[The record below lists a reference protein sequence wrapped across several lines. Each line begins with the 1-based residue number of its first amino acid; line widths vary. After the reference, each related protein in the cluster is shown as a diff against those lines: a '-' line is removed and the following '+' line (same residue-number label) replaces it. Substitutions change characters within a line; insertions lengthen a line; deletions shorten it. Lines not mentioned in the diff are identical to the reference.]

1 MSILKTKDG
10 RKNLVGLKL
19 IQLREGKGMS
29 QRDLAKAFQLI
40 GCDID
45 QNVITRIETGK
56 RKVTDMEIWAIS
68 IVFGVKAGELFDS
81 NAIDEVFV
89 RYCRR
94 RIPFTGFFFCAIL

>member
-19 IQLREGKGMS
+19 IQVREGKGMS

-89 RYCRR
+89 R
-94 RIPFTGFFFCAIL
+94 

>member
-10 RKNLVGLKL
+10 SKNLVGLKL

-89 RYCRR
+89 R
-94 RIPFTGFFFCAIL
+94 

>member
-1 MSILKTKDG
+1 M
-10 RKNLVGLKL
+10 VGLKL

-89 RYCRR
+89 R
-94 RIPFTGFFFCAIL
+94 

>member
-29 QRDLAKAFQLI
+29 QRDLAKAFHLI

-89 RYCRR
+89 R
-94 RIPFTGFFFCAIL
+94 

>member
-81 NAIDEVFV
+81 NAVDEVFV
-89 RYCRR
+89 R
-94 RIPFTGFFFCAIL
+94 

>member
-40 GCDID
+40 GCHID

-89 RYCRR
+89 R
-94 RIPFTGFFFCAIL
+94 

>member
-19 IQLREGKGMS
+19 IQLREGKGMP

-81 NAIDEVFV
+81 NAIDEIFV
-89 RYCRR
+89 R
-94 RIPFTGFFFCAIL
+94 

>member
-1 MSILKTKDG
+1 
-10 RKNLVGLKL
+10 
-19 IQLREGKGMS
+19 MS

-68 IVFGVKAGELFDS
+68 IVFGVKAGELFDPG
-81 NAIDEVFV
+81 ELEKV
-89 RYCRR
+89 RALHG
-94 RIPFTGFFFCAIL
+94 PFFMFDYFFFSTFFLFPSLSII

>member
-1 MSILKTKDG
+1 MSILKSKDG

-89 RYCRR
+89 R
-94 RIPFTGFFFCAIL
+94 

>member
-19 IQLREGKGMS
+19 IQLRESRGMS

-40 GCDID
+40 GYDID

-56 RKVTDMEIWAIS
+56 RKVTDIDIWAIT
-68 IVFGVKAGELFDS
+68 IVFSVTAAELFDS
-81 NAIDEVFV
+81 DELDEIFV
-89 RYCRR
+89 R
-94 RIPFTGFFFCAIL
+94 

>member
-68 IVFGVKAGELFDS
+68 MVFGVKAGELFDS

-89 RYCRR
+89 R
-94 RIPFTGFFFCAIL
+94 

>member
-56 RKVTDMEIWAIS
+56 RKVTDMEIWATS

-89 RYCRR
+89 R
-94 RIPFTGFFFCAIL
+94 

>member
-68 IVFGVKAGELFDS
+68 IVFGVKAGELFYS

-89 RYCRR
+89 R
-94 RIPFTGFFFCAIL
+94 

>member
-1 MSILKTKDG
+1 VPILKTKDG

-56 RKVTDMEIWAIS
+56 RKVTDMEIWAIT
-68 IVFGVKAGELFDS
+68 IVFGVKAGELFES
-81 NAIDEVFV
+81 EEMDEIFV
-89 RYCRR
+89 R
-94 RIPFTGFFFCAIL
+94 

>member
-68 IVFGVKAGELFDS
+68 IVFGVKAGELFNS

-89 RYCRR
+89 R
-94 RIPFTGFFFCAIL
+94 

>member
-56 RKVTDMEIWAIS
+56 RKVTDMEIWAIY

-81 NAIDEVFV
+81 NEIDDGAL
-89 RYCRR
+89 RYAAKK
-94 RIPFTGFFFCAIL
+94 TGLGVA

>member
-1 MSILKTKDG
+1 MQKKKAKKE
-10 RKNLVGLKL
+10 RKNIVGLKL
-19 IQLREGKGMS
+19 KELREARGLS
-29 QRDLAKAFQLI
+29 QRDLAKKFQLI

-89 RYCRR
+89 R
-94 RIPFTGFFFCAIL
+94 

>member
-1 MSILKTKDG
+1 MLNTKMIQRVVSCKMPILKTKDG

-56 RKVTDMEIWAIS
+56 RKVTDMEIWAIT
-68 IVFGVKAGELFDS
+68 IVFGVKAGELFES
-81 NAIDEVFV
+81 EEMDEIFV
-89 RYCRR
+89 R
-94 RIPFTGFFFCAIL
+94 